1 MPKLLSR
8 RWVLPSGLLIAGML
22 LGSGL
27 QFVRDAHAAASA
39 KVFEI
44 RTYTTNPGKLDALN
58 ARFRDHVLK
67 LFEKHNIKS
76 VGYWLPQDAPLAGT
90 TLIYIVSHASREAA
104 KKNWDD
110 FRADPEVREV
120 MNASEVQGKIVAKVD
135 SVFAEA
141 TSFSPLQ

>member
-1 MPKLLSR
+1 MPKSLWR
-8 RWVLPSGLLIAGML
+8 RWGLSLSLLVAGVL

-27 QFVRDAHAAASA
+27 QFVRDARAATGG

-67 LFEKHNIKS
+67 LFEKHHIKS
-76 VGYWLPQDAPLAGT
+76 VGYWLPQDAPLAGS
-90 TLIYIVSHASREAA
+90 TLIYIVSHDSREAA

-110 FRADPEVREV
+110 FRADPEVRDV
-120 MNASEVQGKIVAKVD
+120 MTASEVQGKIVAKVD
-135 SVFAEA
+135 SVFADA
-141 TSFSPLQ
+141 TSYSPIQ